1 MGHKLEAR
9 WMTEAASET
18 FESRIRAEAIDH
30 TTGLSGQALPAT
42 LASPRITRLAEQATA
57 GPRPFW
63 AFTIG
68 VLAVPLGCVLST
80 LVSSDYRAR
89 I

>member
-1 MGHKLEAR
+1 VTIKL
-9 WMTEAASET
+9 AALTRFAELAT
-18 FESRIRAEAIDH
+18 F
-30 TTGLSGQALPAT
+30 
-42 LASPRITRLAEQATA
+42 

-68 VLAVPLGCVLST
+68 VLAVPLGCVPSAF
-80 LVSSDYRAR
+80 VSSDYRAR